1 MEAARLDKEIA
12 KISKELVGISKK
24 LSNEGFLGK
33 APADVIE
40 KVKDK
45 HRVLLEKQEKLQAG
59 KERIQ
64 GML

>member
-1 MEAARLDKEIA
+1 MEAVRLDKEIA
-12 KISKELVGISKK
+12 KISKELLGVSKK
-24 LSNEGFLGK
+24 LSNEGFLEK

-40 KVKDK
+40 KVKNK
-45 HRVLLEKQEKLQAG
+45 HRVLIEKQEKLQAG